1 MTQSTPLISFI
12 TVNYNQTELT
22 LELIESIYQ
31 YTDVPFEIIVVD
43 NHSKLSPKSKI
54 DRIYPDVRVIVSG
67 VNRGFAGGNNL
78 GVEVS
83 SGQFLFFINNDAV
96 ITKGAVNAIIAAFDD
111 PSIGVVSPLICYYPT
126 SAQEVEADI
135 IQYAGATNVNPFTG
149 RNTIIGEK
157 QRNQSQYYQ
166 SKPTFYAHG
175 AAMMV
180 KRPVLE
186 KAGLMSEHFFLY
198 YEELDWCE
206 RIRKAGYTILFE
218 PKATVYHKESVSVG
232 QTNPLKTYYLTRN
245 RILFMA
251 KNRSRLEYFCF
262 VLFLFLVTLPKNA
275 LVYGLKKEWNH
286 LSAFLKGIKWNFT
299 NNVER
304 KIALEEPIK
313 RMNSLKS
320 PKRKATLNVSL
331 KDGTVYG

>member
-1 MTQSTPLISFI
+1 MSQKTPLVSFI

-22 LELIESIYQ
+22 LELIESVYK
-31 YTDVPFEIIVVD
+31 YTNIPFEIIVVD
-43 NHSKLSPKSKI
+43 NASKVSPAAKI
-54 DRIYPDVRVIVSG
+54 NRIYPDIRVIVSG

-96 ITKGAVNAIIAAFDD
+96 ITEGAINAILSSFDD
-111 PSIGVVSPLICYYPT
+111 STIGVVSPLICYYPT
-126 SAQEVEADI
+126 SAQEVEADV

-149 RNTIIGEK
+149 RNAIIGEK
-157 QRNQSQYYQ
+157 QLNQSQYYQ

-180 KRPVLE
+180 KRAVLE
-186 KAGLMSEHFFLY
+186 KAGLMSEFYFLY

-206 RIRKAGYTILFE
+206 RIRKAGYIILFQ

-232 QTNPLKTYYLTRN
+232 QMSTLKTYYINRN

-251 KNRSRLEYFCF
+251 KNRSKAEYFIF
-262 VLFLFLVTLPKNA
+262 TLFLFLVMIPKNV
-275 LVYGLKKEWNH
+275 LIYLMKGQREH
-286 LSAFLKGIKWNFT
+286 LSIFLKAIKWNFIK
-299 NNVER
+299 NPER
-304 KIALEEPIK
+304 TAAMQAPIIYTEAQ
-313 RMNSLKS
+313 S
-320 PKRKATLNVSL
+320 PMAKAVA
-331 KDGTVYG
+331 